1 MKYELNQAMEELQQ
15 NCEYLILQHKLAFM
29 QHNLKE
35 FEDRKI
41 KGFNMSKNQLEAY
54 EQFYV

>member
-1 MKYELNQAMEELQQ
+1 LKYELNQAMEELQQ

-35 FEDRKI
+35 FEDRRI
-41 KGFNMSKNQLEAY
+41 KGFRY
-54 EQFYV
+54 EQKPIGSL

>member
-1 MKYELNQAMEELQQ
+1 MEELQQ

-35 FEDRKI
+35 FENRRI
-41 KGFNMSKNQLEAY
+41 KGFKY
-54 EQFYV
+54 EQIPIGSL

>member
-1 MKYELNQAMEELQQ
+1 LKYEPNYAMKELQQ

-35 FEDRKI
+35 FEDRVI
-41 KGFNMSKNQLEAY
+41 KGFRY
-54 EQFYV
+54 E